1 MPKLSPKEAQEKHA
15 RNLKNSIPDMELGV
29 NRVTVAPTQ
38 LAADKADKMLAN
50 LTKAVQSGK
59 WATGLRRV
67 GLDDWK
73 KKMINKGLGRVA
85 TGIDEAAE
93 KTEAFYADLFP
104 HIEAGQTKVNKM
116 NDVTLEDSI
125 NRMTTF
131 VRHMA
136 GFKRK

>member
-1 MPKLSPKEAQEKHA
+1 MPKLTPKQAQEKHA
-15 RNLKNSIPDMELGV
+15 RNLKNAVPDMQLGV
-29 NRVTVAPTQ
+29 ERLTVSPTQ
-38 LAADKADKMLAN
+38 LAAAKQDKMLAN
-50 LTKAVQSGK
+50 LTKSIQEGK
-59 WATGLRRV
+59 WKRGLERV
-67 GLDDWK
+67 TLDDWK
-73 KKMINKGLGRVA
+73 SKMINKGIGRVA

-104 HIEAGQTKVNKM
+104 HIDAGQNKVNKM

-136 GFKRK
+136 DFKRK